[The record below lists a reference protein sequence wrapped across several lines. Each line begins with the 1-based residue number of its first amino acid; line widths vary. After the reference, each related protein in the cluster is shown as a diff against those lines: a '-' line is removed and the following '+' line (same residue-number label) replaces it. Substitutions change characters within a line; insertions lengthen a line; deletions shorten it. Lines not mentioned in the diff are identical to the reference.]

1 MTFEL
6 LFSYFFRLEYSAVE
20 VLVLTLLFCRG
31 HSHRGHFPLRLAA
44 WAVLTLAYSL
54 FAGWLYALSVG
65 TPVYLAVRSLVYLSV
80 YVVATSVSFFCYR
93 ERFSEMIICSV
104 SGVAAQ
110 CVSSNISNILG
121 LDYYGWVS
129 GIGSGL
135 LRMVLYQ
142 LLYYLC
148 NAPAYVVIYLIFAR
162 RRDRV
167 PEREKNYVYLPLSVV
182 VLLFDCVMSGLVQYY
197 SGESA
202 ALSLLAECFAA
213 LCGVFV
219 LILNNSLTKLFVTR
233 EDLRISEMLQYQEQK
248 QYEQLRRSMEMV
260 NIKCHDIKHFVSS
273 YAGRADP
280 GELESLSR
288 LARSFDSYVSTN
300 NAVLDVILN
309 EKEFVCGQK
318 GITFV
323 CMGDASPLSYMSDAD
338 LYSLFGNA
346 LDNAIEATEKLEDA
360 ERRKIDLN
368 LSRSQGGIVLSV
380 INFCDGDLRQENG
393 IFKTSK
399 EDRDF
404 HGFGMLS
411 MDSVARKYGGRLT
424 AGSDDGMFRLDVW
437 LPIREA
443 AG

>member
-31 HSHRGHFPLRLAA
+31 HIHRRLFPLRLAA
-44 WAVLTLAYSL
+44 WVALTLAYSL
-54 FAGWLYALSVG
+54 FAGWFYALSVG
-65 TPVYLAVRSLVYLSV
+65 TSAYLIVRSVAYLSV
-80 YVVATSVSFFCYR
+80 FAFATSVSFFCYR

-104 SGVAAQ
+104 SGIAAQ
-110 CVSSNISNILG
+110 CVSSNISNLLG
-121 LDYYGWVS
+121 LDYYGWVE

-135 LRMVLYQ
+135 LRMALYQ

-148 NAPAYVVIYLIFAR
+148 NTPVYVIMYLVFAWHR
-162 RRDRV
+162 ERV
-167 PEREKNYVYLPLSVV
+167 PGREKVYVYLPLSVSV
-182 VLLFDCVMSGLVQYY
+182 MLFDCMMSGLVQYY
-197 SGESA
+197 AEESA
-202 ALSLLAECFAA
+202 ALSILAECFAA

-233 EDLRISEMLQYQEQK
+233 EDLRISEMLQYQEKK
-248 QYEQLRRSMEMV
+248 QYEQLKRSMEMI
-260 NIKCHDIKHFVSS
+260 NIKCHDIKHFVSGFR
-273 YAGRADP
+273 GRADE

-300 NAVLDVILN
+300 NATLDVILN
-309 EKEFVCGQK
+309 EKEFICGQK

-346 LDNAIEATEKLEDA
+346 LDNAIEATERLEDA

-368 LSRSQGGIVLSV
+368 LSRSDGGIVLSV
-380 INFCDGDLRQENG
+380 INFCDGNLRQENG

-411 MDSVARKYGGRLT
+411 MDTVAKKYGGRLT
-424 AGSDDGMFRLDVW
+424 AGADDGMFRLDVW
-437 LPIREA
+437 LPLRET